1 MNDGSEDVRRLM
13 EGAEEIDPGE
23 GGDGMDAPPPPPAQE
38 EGAPPP
44 PEADCVSMPLNDY
57 GNGQR
62 FVRHFG
68 PDLLFVPRVGWHVW
82 TGTHWKRDDD
92 KITVRAKA
100 HGLSDR
106 IAREIHHMQ
115 PTPRERDILTR
126 AEAAEDTIERVEAI
140 DRASRSDED
149 VKALRDARVV
159 LDRRGEILKGQ
170 KTAIARRLTHAKN
183 AGNSNAISNFIGE
196 SEIMLARPLEALDAG
211 ALDVNC
217 LSGVLRFSVTD
228 MRDDGAG
235 RVARVELV
243 PHEREQLITKIMP
256 VDYDPAAVCPDFD
269 AFLTEVQPVP
279 EMRRFLQRWFG
290 LAMTALTGEQKFAF
304 FYGTGANG
312 KSVLVDLM
320 SRVMGDYAASAKI
333 ESLTGTNRRGGG
345 DATPDLV
352 PMIGARHVRTSEPDE
367 GMRLQ
372 EGLIKELTGGEP
384 ILIRALN
391 TNFILVYPHFK
402 LTISGNHK
410 PEIHGGDDGIW
421 RRVMLVDFPVQIPPE
436 RRRPKAEM
444 DDMLW
449 RERNGI
455 FRWMVD
461 GLLDYLEGGL
471 QVPDEV
477 TASTEEY
484 REDSDP
490 FGAFLNR
497 CCVVTGDHIDMLP
510 ARDLVQA
517 FNFWLEDQGKG
528 TFRPGT
534 ISKRFAAMA
543 RRWKSPVTQRTFEP
557 HKASTMSYRGIRFND
572 IFGPRFREAP
582 RDAKGNVLHGAR
594 AAGDDE

>member
-1 MNDGSEDVRRLM
+1 MSDGADDVRRLM
-13 EGAEEIDPGE
+13 EGAEEIDA
-23 GGDGMDAPPPPPAQE
+23 GDGIVPPPPPEMA
-38 EGAPPP
+38 EGDAPP
-44 PEADCVSMPLNDY
+44 PEADCVSMPLNDL
-57 GNGQR
+57 GNGRR

-68 PDLLFVPRVGWHVW
+68 EDVLFVPRVGWHVW

-92 KITVRAKA
+92 RIDVRAKA
-100 HGLSDR
+100 HGLSER
-106 IAREIHHMQ
+106 IAKEVHHMV
-115 PTPRERDILTR
+115 PTDRDRAILDR
-126 AEAAEDTIERVEAI
+126 AEWARDTMERVYAI
-140 DRASRSDED
+140 DQASRSAED
-149 VKALRDARVV
+149 VKAMRDAEAIIERSNEIMKG
-159 LDRRGEILKGQ
+159 RRA
-170 KTAIARRLTHAKN
+170 AIARRLTHAKN
-183 AGNSNAISNFIGE
+183 AGNSKPISNFLGE
-196 SEIMLARPLEALDAG
+196 AEIMLARPLEALDAG
-211 ALDVNC
+211 ALDINC

-228 MRDDGAG
+228 MREYGAG
-235 RVARVELV
+235 RVARVDLV
-243 PHEREQLITKIMP
+243 PHDRDQLITKIMP
-256 VDYDPAAVCPDFD
+256 VVYDETATCPDFD
-269 AFLTEVQPVP
+269 AFMEEIQPIA

-290 LAMTALTGEQKFAF
+290 LAMTALTSEQVFAF
-304 FYGTGANG
+304 FYGSGANG

-320 SRVMGDYAASAKI
+320 SRIMGDYAASAKI

-421 RRVMLVDFPVQIPPE
+421 RRVMLVDFPVQIPKE

-444 DDMLW
+444 DEMLW
-449 RERNGI
+449 RERAGI
-455 FRWMVD
+455 LRWMVE

-471 QVPDEV
+471 QVPQVV

-497 CCVVTGDHIDMLP
+497 CCLVTGDHQDMLP

-517 FNFWLEDQGKG
+517 FNYWLEDQGKG

-557 HKASTMSYRGIRFND
+557 HKASTMSYRGIRFDD
-572 IFGPRFREAP
+572 IFGRRFREAP
-582 RDAKGNVLHGAR
+582 RDHKGNVLHGAT
-594 AAGDDE
+594 ASGDGE